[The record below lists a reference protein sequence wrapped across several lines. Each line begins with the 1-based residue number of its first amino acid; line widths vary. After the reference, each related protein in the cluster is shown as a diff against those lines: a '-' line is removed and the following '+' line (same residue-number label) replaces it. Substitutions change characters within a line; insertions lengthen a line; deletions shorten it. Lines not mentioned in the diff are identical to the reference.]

1 MYSSPLVRN
10 FSRLIVIFLSHII
23 IDNIGIQSLVS
34 NPNRIELHKNCSN
47 RFGEDM
53 HFTLHQRALV
63 RAIFLFRLP
72 FVIFFLS
79 FRLLSQHLSF
89 FFSSILSQHPSEHS
103 PLLIQQ
109 INCASML
116 ESFARS
122 FRSSTRQDRIRK
134 IAYKMLPLKPRSQ
147 KSKKRYRHSTS
158 QNSRIFQ
165 YCCVARRAYLPLKI
179 IVKK

>member
-1 MYSSPLVRN
+1 MYSSPLGRN
-10 FSRLIVIFLSHII
+10 VSHLIVIFLSHII

-63 RAIFLFRLP
+63 RAIFLFRLQ
-72 FVIFFLS
+72 FAILLLLLLFYLSVCFRSIFC
-79 FRLLSQHLSF
+79 F
-89 FFSSILSQHPSEHS
+89 FSILSQHPLEHS

-109 INCASML
+109 INCANML

-134 IAYKMLPLKPRSQ
+134 IAYRMLPL
-147 KSKKRYRHSTS
+147 
-158 QNSRIFQ
+158 
-165 YCCVARRAYLPLKI
+165 
-179 IVKK
+179 